1 MRPNKK
7 GQIAKFHAPLP
18 VENPEQ
24 LYVVI
29 EVIEDENGKE
39 HIGTLFAN

>member
-7 GQIAKFHAPLP
+7 GQIAKLHTPLP
-18 VENPEQ
+18 GENHEQ

-29 EVIEDENGKE
+29 EVIEDD
-39 HIGTLFAN
+39 

>member
-7 GQIAKFHAPLP
+7 GQIAKLHTPL
-18 VENPEQ
+18 VGENPEQ

-29 EVIEDENGKE
+29 EVIEDD
-39 HIGTLFAN
+39 